1 MILCCRF
8 TINKTVFEYIN
19 KNIADLLRNYLEVAT
34 DKLFSAS
41 IPSRNNASSTHI
53 PISKILIY
61 IYDFRINL
69 SLTTLR
75 DYTIAD
81 RNEHQ

>member
-8 TINKTVFEYIN
+8 TTNKRVFEYIN

-41 IPSRNNASSTHI
+41 IPSRNMLYEYLKYKS
-53 PISKILIY
+53 IL
-61 IYDFRINL
+61 F
-69 SLTTLR
+69 S
-75 DYTIAD
+75 
-81 RNEHQ
+81 HKP